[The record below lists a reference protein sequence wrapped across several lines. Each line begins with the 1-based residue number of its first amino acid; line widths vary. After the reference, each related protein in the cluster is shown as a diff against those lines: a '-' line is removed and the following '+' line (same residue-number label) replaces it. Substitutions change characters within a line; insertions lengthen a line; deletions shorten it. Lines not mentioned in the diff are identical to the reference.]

1 MTMIKSTPTLEAF
14 QKRVNSVVAEYRKER
29 EVLNASHFRSGCET
43 AEEIDEINAKFKGAV
58 DRIAEKM
65 YSNLPVPMYR
75 MEEEYLFH
83 AIPTI

>member
-14 QKRVNSVVAEYRKER
+14 MKLTDKAVAEYRKER
-29 EVLNASHFRSGCET
+29 EALNASHFRSGCET

-65 YSNLPVPMYR
+65 YSNLPVPVCR